1 MFKAIASITLRRAI
15 LLKTSSNSSR
25 MASTYLIDDPKYSF
39 LKDLGLERTNYG
51 VYDGEWK
58 GSGPALK
65 SIDPATGK
73 VIA

>member
-1 MFKAIASITLRRAI
+1 MFKVIAAVASRRA
-15 LLKTSSNSSR
+15 LLFKNSFNPIRMSSS
-25 MASTYLIDDPKYSF
+25 YLIDDPKYSF

-58 GSGPALK
+58 GKGPVLK

-73 VIA
+73 TIA